1 MLRVGLT
8 GGLGSGKT
16 TVARLFA
23 DLGVYVIEADEVG
36 RSLMEPGQ
44 PVYQA
49 IVDHFGVAVLKGDGT
64 LDRHALADLAF
75 QQGRVEELNRIVHPP
90 VIATQEERMRRIFD
104 RDEKAIVMI
113 ESALVF
119 EADRSGTVP
128 GWRQRFDRIVL
139 VTAPDDVKIE
149 RYLARALSKGP
160 LDQGQRRSLER
171 DARARLAAQIPDS
184 EKAPLCDFVIDTSG
198 TLEDTA
204 RAVQEIF
211 PKLQAAAASGAS
223 KSETGSRF

>member
-1 MLRVGLT
+1 MQRIGLT

-23 DLGVYVIEADEVG
+23 ELGVHVIEADEVG
-36 RSLMEPGQ
+36 RALMQPGQ

-49 IVDHFGVAVLKGDGT
+49 IVEHFGPAVLKSDGA
-64 LDRHALADLAF
+64 LDRRALAELSF
-75 QQGRVEELNRIVHPP
+75 QQGRLEELNRIVHPP
-90 VIATQEERMRRIFD
+90 VIAAQEAWMRGIGA
-104 RDEKAIVMI
+104 RDEKAIVMV

-128 GWRQRFDRIVL
+128 GWRHRFDKIIL
-139 VTAPDDVKIE
+139 VTAPDEVKIE
-149 RYLARALSKGP
+149 RYLARVSSS
-160 LDQGQRRSLER
+160 LDEAQQQSLEK
-171 DARARLAAQIPDS
+171 DARARLAAQIPDR

-204 RAVQEIF
+204 RTVREIF
-211 PKLQAAAASGAS
+211 PKLREAASKAQ
-223 KSETGSRF
+223 